1 MRKVVVILLAFLLT
15 GTLVLFCVSYVGR
28 QVILPAM
35 SGEDGAQVS
44 EAIIRE
50 EKLLVRE
57 RVTELSELYGFDA
70 EPVIGV
76 ISEDILRDLNRQAS
90 RWWSTLLQDGK
101 AGDELRWDIS
111 ELEDVLASDASL
123 NRMEDQEQA
132 EYMGLTVADE
142 VYSSVNRM
150 VLPMRQQIIRLGMQK
165 IGQRIDTVNLITFFM
180 RIPWA
185 ALALCALLA
194 GLLMLLRSRKPPD
207 SLQYIGAALG
217 GAALVLACLLILY
230 QFSGILPMIREASAG
245 LAIQY
250 QSVAS
255 EAMIR
260 AGILTAAM
268 AMGCTLCMIGIR
280 KSRRKA

>member
-76 ISEDILRDLNRQAS
+76 ISEDTLRDLNRQAS

-123 NRMEDQEQA
+123 NRMDDQEQA

-194 GLLMLLRSRKPPD
+194 GLLMLLRSRKTPD

-268 AMGCTLCMIGIR
+268 AMGCALCMIGIR